1 MIAFLITLLL
11 GSANSYTV
19 FPAGKCPP
27 QDCTMFNPYLL
38 VPNSSN
44 DKLCFT
50 VYPQV
55 CDSGVSCC
63 NTLKNVFEKIA
74 FKTYPECFNS
84 VEKVTI
90 NGIKKGGGVYITNYT
105 GFTELKVTAIRWT
118 INDALYKTFC
128 VHLRPPCQTLNEFCR
143 GSSCTYSVYDPF
155 THDCCPTCD
164 FVFSDVPY
172 MPGSP
177 VINMQPRTP
186 YNPYMPNEKTK
197 TKLLIKAPILD
208 ASIVDTYL
216 CPVLKRTMN
225 ATCKIFHVSSS
236 GIYYGFLM
244 DYDFDSLLKNILYEL
259 DLFTSSNKLLCDSS
273 ITLTRDTGTVYRYRA
288 SKETCNKRRRV
299 LAE

>member
-1 MIAFLITLLL
+1 
-11 GSANSYTV
+11 
-19 FPAGKCPP
+19 
-27 QDCTMFNPYLL
+27 
-38 VPNSSN
+38 
-44 DKLCFT
+44 
-50 VYPQV
+50 
-55 CDSGVSCC
+55 
-63 NTLKNVFEKIA
+63 LKNVFEKIA

-172 MPGSP
+172 MPGGQGGQGSPGSPGSP
-177 VINMQPRTP
+177 VINMQPRTPYNPYMPNEPGSPGSPVINMQPHTP